1 MRGGGLKLSS
11 ELLDV
16 ASLRFTCLQAAV
28 SRVLHPLT
36 RFCLCHLFPF
46 PFFFSGLCHC
56 HCHYRCSLSS
66 VYSIRKVFFFFCA
79 TTTLNWIISACLPD
93 GGRTNLQKNI
103 FFPLSVTFVVK
114 PFSLLFLFVVSPDST
129 IHNCTLS
136 SIDFNQRNPGNIFYF
151 LNIQISISILI
162 SVSISMFFFLS

>member
-66 VYSIRKVFFFFCA
+66 VYSIRKVFFFFFCA
-79 TTTLNWIISACLPD
+79 TTTLNWIISACLPVC
-93 GGRTNLQKNI
+93 RTDEPSKEHLFPPLCDVCCET
-103 FFPLSVTFVVK
+103 FFSSF
-114 PFSLLFLFVVSPDST
+114 FYLLFPQTPPST
-129 IHNCTLS
+129 IVHCP
-136 SIDFNQRNPGNIFYF
+136 Q
-151 LNIQISISILI
+151 SILI
-162 SVSISMFFFLS
+162 SATPEIFFTF